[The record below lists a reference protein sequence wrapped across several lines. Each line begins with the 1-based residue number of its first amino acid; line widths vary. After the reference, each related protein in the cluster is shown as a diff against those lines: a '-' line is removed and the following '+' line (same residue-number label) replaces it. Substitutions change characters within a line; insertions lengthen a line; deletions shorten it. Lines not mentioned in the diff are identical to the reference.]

1 MQKVCKPR
9 HLQDLRIQRFGG
21 EIEDGK
27 VCRHRG
33 KDVFFCDALRL
44 DAHGALEV
52 LFGELGACPVSLFR
66 ALAQPLVFFDGE
78 FAVDGQQRIAAHG
91 WQADGKVDEGIAQ
104 RVELAAA
111 HILVGGEHLFEEG
124 VELRLPPGAAQ
135 LDVGEDAADVR
146 NALGERLHLAHAF
159 MHLFETV
166 GNARVA
172 FRKLAVRR
180 GEFIVHRAADD
191 FEIVRVDVGD
201 VLDVFRE
208 ARFDVVEAHFGGA
221 AQIIGGTGAVIGIL
235 QRLVR
240 LFFQP
245 FEGAVASLCGSG
257 KKDDEKQKAKRS
269 HADGDAEQD
278 IV

>member
-1 MQKVCKPR
+1 
-9 HLQDLRIQRFGG
+9 
-21 EIEDGK
+21 
-27 VCRHRG
+27 
-33 KDVFFCDALRL
+33 
-44 DAHGALEV
+44 
-52 LFGELGACPVSLFR
+52 
-66 ALAQPLVFFDGE
+66 
-78 FAVDGQQRIAAHG
+78 
-91 WQADGKVDEGIAQ
+91 
-104 RVELAAA
+104 
-111 HILVGGEHLFEEG
+111 
-124 VELRLPPGAAQ
+124 
-135 LDVGEDAADVR
+135 
-146 NALGERLHLAHAF
+146 

-180 GEFIVHRAADD
+180 SEFVVHRAADD
-191 FEIVRVDVGD
+191 FEIVCVDVGD

-235 QRLVR
+235 QRLVC

-245 FEGAVASLCGSG
+245 FEGAVASLFGSG

-269 HADGDAEQD
+269 HADGDVEQN